1 MAIQLSCHWIQKAH
15 SITPAILMKLSPAD
29 KPSLDK
35 SITIQTAKSCLV
47 LENTIL
53 SASGQQLATPILF
66 FIFPFFQT
74 LAVGL
79 CCVVLFLHVW
89 VWMRC
94 RWGFF
99 VLHPLPSAAEEM
111 RISTLLRLEKLSMRP
126 RRRICI
132 LLLIKPIYMQ
142 EYGKQWLERCNMRL
156 NLCRNMKVSSF
167 FDTLL

>member
-1 MAIQLSCHWIQKAH
+1 MAIQLSGHWIQKAH

-74 LAVGL
+74 LAAGL
-79 CCVVLFLHVW
+79 CCVVFACLSLDE
-89 VWMRC
+89 MSL
-94 RWGFF
+94 GFF
-99 VLHPLPSAAEEM
+99 CTPPSSLSCRRNENKYPAQIGKTFHAAQETYLHPSFDKANLYARVWEAVA
-111 RISTLLRLEKLSMRP
+111 
-126 RRRICI
+126 
-132 LLLIKPIYMQ
+132 
-142 EYGKQWLERCNMRL
+142 GKVQHEVELM
-156 NLCRNMKVSSF
+156 S
-167 FDTLL
+167 